1 MWVDVSRLAEFLGHV
16 KAVLNPGN
24 SMCAQQKAHTNST
37 SKQLT
42 THTHTRCYTHGVTA
56 RTHLSFT
63 SGIST
68 QRLNRWSALKRAAV
82 SRPELVYP

>member
-1 MWVDVSRLAEFLGHV
+1 MWVGVSRLAEFLGHI

-42 THTHTRCYTHGVTA
+42 THTHTLLHTQCYSTHTRIVHQWNINTEA
-56 RTHLSFT
+56 
-63 SGIST
+63 
-68 QRLNRWSALKRAAV
+68 
-82 SRPELVYP
+82 E